1 MKRTILG
8 DVTDVKMDDNI
19 VLSAKFHEIY
29 SFDGLLTHEELEEK
43 LSCYDLNDLPEWY
56 IVRDEDG
63 RYEGYGMVFVNED
76 DGSFFVDVMEHD
88 FRVML
93 TVALRNV
100 LKNKN
105 Y

>member
-8 DVTDVKMDDNI
+8 DVTDVKMEGNI

-43 LSCYDLNDLPEWY
+43 LSCYDLSDLPEWY
-56 IVRDEDG
+56 IVHDEDEK
-63 RYEGYGMVFVNED
+63 YEGYGMIFVNED